1 MNKGRKMAHIV
12 VIDDDAQFREMLV
25 QMLRQDGHRVTVAAD
40 GEEGL
45 RLIAKEKPE
54 LIITDILMPKKDGMD
69 VIFELLRADSPIPVV
84 AVSGGRRSI
93 TAEFNLDSATLLGAR
108 AVLAKPFTRSDL
120 RQVLASVLS

>member
-1 MNKGRKMAHIV
+1 MAHIL
-12 VIDDDAQFREMLV
+12 VIDDDEQFRAMLV
-25 QMLRQDGHRVTVAAD
+25 QMLTQDGHQVAIAAD

-45 RLIAKEKPE
+45 RLIGQAAPE

-69 VIFELLRADSPIPVV
+69 LLLELDRADSPIPVI

-108 AVLAKPFTRSDL
+108 AVLAKPFTRTDL
-120 RQVLASVLS
+120 RQAVANVLP

>member
-1 MNKGRKMAHIV
+1 MNKGGKMAHIV

-25 QMLRQDGHRVTVAAD
+25 QMLRQDGHRVAVAAD

-69 VIFELLRADSPIPVV
+69 VIFELLRADSRIPVV
-84 AVSGGRRSI
+84 AVSGGRRAI

>member
-1 MNKGRKMAHIV
+1 MAHIL
-12 VIDDDAQFREMLV
+12 VIDDDEQFRAMLV
-25 QMLRQDGHRVTVAAD
+25 QMLTQDGHQVTIAAD

-45 RLIAKEKPE
+45 RLARKSAPE

-69 VIFELLRADSPIPVV
+69 VMLELSRGDSQIPVV

-108 AVLAKPFTRSDL
+108 AVLAKPFTRADL
-120 RQVLASVLS
+120 RQALASVLP